1 MVLTSDQIHNLLH
14 GNSEWESWVKP
25 LQDMLPK
32 YDIDTP
38 KSIAM
43 FMAQCGHESNN
54 FRVLKENLNY
64 SAKALNA
71 IFPKYFERAGRDAE
85 EYHRQPEKIANVIYA
100 NRMANGPIESGDG
113 WRHKGAGII
122 QLTGKHNQ
130 TAFSISINK
139 TIERTIE
146 YLDTKVGALE
156 SACWFWKENGLNR
169 YSDDILRSTK
179 KINGGTIGLEDRTHH
194 YKNALD
200 ILGGQY
206 NPSPAP
212 ILLKVG
218 STGEAVKLA
227 QAALGLEDDGVFGLM
242 TEKAVKQWQEEN
254 GLTADGLVGPK
265 TYAKL
270 VS

>member
-227 QAALGLEDDGVFGLM
+227 QAALGLENDGVFGLM

-270 VS
+270 LA

>member
-270 VS
+270 LA

>member
-54 FRVLKENLNY
+54 FRVLKENMNY

-227 QAALGLEDDGVFGLM
+227 QAALGLENDGVFGLM

-270 VS
+270 LA